1 MVKYRYSDTILTNKG
16 GNINMRMKKKKNGA
30 QRINLLSN
38 LMVTDIDSFFE
49 NKDEIYSE
57 KRPLRIEIGCG
68 KGDFIRQKSIKE
80 PDYNYLAIEKIADVC
95 IIATEKYATSRG
107 LGKLASNGGW
117 EKPNGTVYKFDG
129 ECVDFTKEEMG
140 NVRFT
145 VGDAKELL
153 THLPDSSVDA
163 IYINFCDPWGKK
175 GHAKRRLTHISFLN
189 MYSRILTKNGRIYFK
204 TDNRPLFDFSLEE
217 VESAPFTLEYHTFD
231 LHASEM
237 DKENIRTEYERNFSE
252 KGFKINMLIA
262 KNNK

>member
-1 MVKYRYSDTILTNKG
+1 
-16 GNINMRMKKKKNGA
+16 MRMKKKKHGSE
-30 QRINLLSN
+30 RLTLLESLIVSDVEKFTESPN
-38 LMVTDIDSFFE
+38 EF
-49 NKDEIYSE
+49 YSE
-57 KRPLRIEIGCG
+57 VKPLRVEIGCG
-68 KGDFIRQKSIKE
+68 KGDFIRGKSVKE

-95 IIATEKYATSRG
+95 VLAVENYAVSRG

-117 EKPNGTVYKFDG
+117 ETPDGTVYPLGSD
-129 ECVDFTKEEMG
+129 CVPFKNEERG

-153 THLPDSSVDA
+153 ASFPDSSVDS
-163 IYINFCDPWGKK
+163 IYINFCDPWSKK
-175 GHAKRRLTHISFLN
+175 GHTKRRLTYIEFLKA
-189 MYSRILTKNGRIYFK
+189 YSRILTPNGKLYFK

-217 VESAPFTLEYHTFD
+217 VQKSPLELEYHTFD

-237 DKENIRTEYERNFSE
+237 NDDNIQTEYERNFSA